1 MIHARIGI
9 RVLAEHFLSLKNNSK
24 NTIGIV
30 NLAVDPVAIV
40 SGIGHYVQQLC
51 DLNYGSFPEFEI
63 VGDRQARFAYID
75 VHLEYILME
84 IIKNAMRATDQSKI
98 WEYSFTTVKKDD
110 DMDFLSSQARLSM
123 QQATGGPIAGLGF
136 GLPMSRVYAKYFG
149 GMLDVR
155 SVAGLDKNFVN
166 KHLDGH
172 RLVDSKTQ
180 TTRIDELDIHFHKG
194 VVQRNGSVL
203 YTSSRKVLM
212 TNLKKNATGLFVPFE
227 SVKKRLTIMG
237 SLTNDRKFIS
247 IVHLQGYYRTDCME
261 AFNAVP

>member
-1 MIHARIGI
+1 MECGKYMSVDKKQEFLDYMIHARIGI

-84 IIKNAMRATDQSKI
+84 IIKNAMRATVEESERLKRLEHPPIEICISTSKDDIIFRFRDQGGGIPLQHQSKI

-155 SVAGLDKNFVN
+155 SVAGYGSDVFLRFPNITKFQ
-166 KHLDGH
+166 
-172 RLVDSKTQ
+172 ST
-180 TTRIDELDIHFHKG
+180 
-194 VVQRNGSVL
+194 VQ
-203 YTSSRKVLM
+203 
-212 TNLKKNATGLFVPFE
+212 
-227 SVKKRLTIMG
+227 I
-237 SLTNDRKFIS
+237 
-247 IVHLQGYYRTDCME
+247 
-261 AFNAVP
+261 